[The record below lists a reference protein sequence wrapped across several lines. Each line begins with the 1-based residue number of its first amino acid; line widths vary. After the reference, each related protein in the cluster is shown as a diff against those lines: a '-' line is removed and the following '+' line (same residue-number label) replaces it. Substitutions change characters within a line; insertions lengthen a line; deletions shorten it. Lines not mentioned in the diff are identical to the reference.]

1 MVEGKLADQGLE
13 ISPIEDGSEEKET
26 RLYDTNEEEL
36 TTSQP
41 QLAHDG
47 LNQDESHS
55 GLLEI
60 AQARHIDMMLTG
72 FMERLFMR
80 EKLTGLQDTLT

>member
-1 MVEGKLADQGLE
+1 MMEDNTASQAY
-13 ISPIEDGSEEKET
+13 IEHNGM
-26 RLYDTNEEEL
+26 
-36 TTSQP
+36 
-41 QLAHDG
+41 H
-47 LNQDESHS
+47 QDDSKS

-80 EKLTGLQDTLT
+80 EKLTGMQDSLTQVESMFMTILAHENNETCDMLVQQHIAA